1 MTVKDQRIK
10 AMNEILN
17 GIRVLKLYAWEMAFI
32 RSITHIRDI
41 ELGYIRKKAI
51 IGAVSNILWTFTP
64 ILVRNNQIY
73 IFWIYCM
80 YAFVK
85 VGITTFATYVLSS
98 SDNVLTADKAF
109 VSLALFNLLRGP
121 LNAFPNVITSVIEVN
136 RKTLFCRS
144 AFIFSLGTCIK

>member
-51 IGAVSNILWTFTP
+51 IGAISNILWTFTP

-73 IFWIYCM
+73 IFCM

-136 RKTLFCRS
+136 RKISFCRS
-144 AFIFSLGTCIK
+144 AVIFSLGTCIK